1 MEADDKYNCGAFLEN
16 FYFFFASKFSEVMS
30 CNLSVK
36 GMFLLQLNFLSSCQL
51 YLKVKARL
59 QKYSVQI

>member
-16 FYFFFASKFSEVMS
+16 FYFFASKFSVVMS

-36 GMFLLQLNFLSSCQL
+36 SMFLLQLNFLSSCQL

-59 QKYSVQI
+59 EKYSIQA